1 MEPQAHPLLR
11 SLCLRRGPENI
22 TGNFNRLNWDVD
34 KAVEAVMRAKNLLEF
49 ARSLSKEEREW
60 LAEAVEDPDTL
71 FTRERLPLMH
81 RLVEQNLVMDVY
93 LRQEHLWIG
102 QPPPQRDPELGI
114 GKYLAWQTPIYRE
127 AVRRALGEAAS
138 T

>member
-81 RLVEQNLVMDVY
+81 RLVEQNLIMDVY
-93 LRQEHLWIG
+93 PRQEHLWID
-102 QPPPQRDPELGI
+102 QPPPERDPELGI
-114 GKYLAWQTPIYRE
+114 GKYLAWQTPLHRE
-127 AVRRALGEAAS
+127 AVRRALRDAAS
-138 T
+138 S